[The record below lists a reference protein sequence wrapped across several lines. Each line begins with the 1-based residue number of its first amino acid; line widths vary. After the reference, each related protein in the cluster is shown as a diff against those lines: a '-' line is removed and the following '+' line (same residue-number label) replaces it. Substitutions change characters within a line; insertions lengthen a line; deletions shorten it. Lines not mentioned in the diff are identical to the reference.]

1 MSGSNIYVSVA
12 GFIGRPEAT
21 GAVGIFRRPVEGN
34 QWEHV
39 YQERETF
46 TVYVHP
52 YNSEYIFAGTDD
64 GVWRSVDNG
73 LTFNR
78 TNFPDKNIQIW
89 SFLTIQNEPNIM
101 YAGASPID
109 IYKSINFG
117 KSWAKLNTPNI
128 KEHCSGPFSPRVM
141 RMVQKPGNPQEIYA
155 ALEIS
160 GAMRTVNGGNTWS
173 DLSDDLIQLAKLPH
187 LQSSIVQDK
196 TLAEG
201 MLDAHAITISPLNPE
216 SVLIALRMGIFKT
229 DNGGENWQDTEIARF
244 SPTTYARDIK
254 TSPHNPN
261 TLYAALSVAAA
272 SHDGGVYKSEDAGET
287 WERFDKVQV
296 NGTIMSIGLHTSDPL
311 QIYIGARYNGEV
323 FGTRDGGDSWFAI
336 PLPGDVKDIYSVAS
350 G

>member
-21 GAVGIFRRPVEGN
+21 GAVGIFRRPVEGD

-52 YNSEYIFAGTDD
+52 NNSEYIFAGTDD

-117 KSWAKLNTPNI
+117 KSWAKLNVSHKSSFNLKYFAKVLAICATSMECVI
-128 KEHCSGPFSPRVM
+128 RVL
-141 RMVQKPGNPQEIYA
+141 K
-155 ALEIS
+155 
-160 GAMRTVNGGNTWS
+160 
-173 DLSDDLIQLAKLPH
+173 
-187 LQSSIVQDK
+187 
-196 TLAEG
+196 
-201 MLDAHAITISPLNPE
+201 
-216 SVLIALRMGIFKT
+216 
-229 DNGGENWQDTEIARF
+229 
-244 SPTTYARDIK
+244 
-254 TSPHNPN
+254 
-261 TLYAALSVAAA
+261 
-272 SHDGGVYKSEDAGET
+272 
-287 WERFDKVQV
+287 
-296 NGTIMSIGLHTSDPL
+296 
-311 QIYIGARYNGEV
+311 
-323 FGTRDGGDSWFAI
+323 
-336 PLPGDVKDIYSVAS
+336 
-350 G
+350 